1 MAEVIETRLSNGLQ
15 VLLKEVHSAPV
26 ASTWIWYRVGS
37 RNEVEGATGLSHWV
51 EHMLFKGSS
60 RFPKGAIM
68 RAVNRH
74 GGYLNAMTSYDFT
87 AYYETLPAA
96 QAELALQIEADRMT
110 TALFDHQE
118 VEAERTVIIAEREG
132 SENEPRYVL
141 SEELVA
147 AAFRVHPYH
156 HQPVGWKADL
166 RAITREQLYDH
177 YRRHYGPNNAV
188 LIVVGDVD
196 AQEHLALIERYFGG
210 IAPVEPLAPVAREEP
225 PQRGERRVTV
235 RMPGSAPIV
244 RISYHTPPVAHPD
257 YVPLVVMDAVLSG
270 GKAMF
275 AFGDSPA
282 RSARLYRALVETELA
297 SSASSNYHPSL
308 DPFLFSLGAT
318 VRDGRTPTEVEAA
331 LLAEMARLQEEPVE
345 ERELRVAIRQTQAQ
359 FAYNSESASDQ
370 ALAMG
375 FLEMVDDHHR
385 MDGLLGELAA
395 VTPEDVLRVA
405 RAYLGED
412 NRVVGW
418 FVPEGDGASGTRQGL
433 SARKGVAHAV
443 LPPPVAYYRPPVR
456 DLPIS
461 PESVVRETLENGI
474 VVLVKENAASPSVSV
489 EGTVQAG
496 NLYEEDAKA
505 GLANLTASMLRRGT
519 ERHTFQELNALLDD
533 VGASLSV
540 YAGRD
545 DAGFDG
551 RALADDLGLLIDTL
565 AEVLTLP
572 SFAPA
577 ELEKLRGQLLTRL
590 GVAEMDTGYRANI
603 AFDAALYPS
612 GHPYARP
619 LAGTRDTVAALTRDE
634 LVAFYRAHYH
644 PASLVLCVVGAV
656 RAGDVVERV
665 ARALGDW
672 RPPSTPDVRD
682 VPPVTPRSEPT
693 QVRVPLPGK
702 AQVDLIWGAL
712 GMPRTSPDYYA
723 AQVANLILGRLG
735 LMGRLGANVRDKLG
749 LAYYVS
755 SVLQV
760 GPGPHPWNVVAGV
773 NPGDIE
779 RATAAILDEI
789 RTMREALVGEEE
801 LEDSKTYL
809 NGALPLHL
817 ETNDGIS
824 SLLLDI
830 EQYGLGYDYLQRYPD
845 IIGAVTREEVQR
857 VVRRYLD
864 PERAVLAMAGT
875 FDGRA

>member
-1 MAEVIETRLSNGLQ
+1 MPDVIETRLSNGLQ

-26 ASTWIWYRVGS
+26 VSTWLWYRVGS
-37 RNEVEGATGLSHWV
+37 RNEVEGQTGLSHWV

-96 QAELALQIEADRMT
+96 QAELALEIEADRMT
-110 TALFDHQE
+110 TALFDPQE

-141 SEELVA
+141 SEEVVA

-156 HQPVGWKADL
+156 HQPIGWKADL
-166 RAITREQLYDH
+166 RAITREQLYAH
-177 YRRHYGPNNAV
+177 YRRFYGPNNAV

-196 AQEHLALIERYFGG
+196 AEAHLAQIERSFGD
-210 IAPVEPLAPVAREEP
+210 IAPIELPPSIAREEP
-225 PQRGERRVTV
+225 PLLGERRVMV
-235 RMPGSAPIV
+235 HMPGSAPSV
-244 RISYHTPPVAHPD
+244 RISYRTPPVSHPD
-257 YVPLVVMDAVLSG
+257 YVPLVVLDAVLSG

-282 RSARLYRALVETELA
+282 RSARLYRALVETQLA
-297 SSASSNYHPSL
+297 SSVGSNYHPSL
-308 DPFLFSLGAT
+308 DPFLLSLGAT
-318 VRDGRTPTEVEAA
+318 VRDGRAPAEVEAA
-331 LLAEMARLQEEPVE
+331 LLDEVAKLQDEPVQ

-359 FAYNSESASDQ
+359 FAYSSERASNQ
-370 ALAMG
+370 ALALG
-375 FLEMVDDHHR
+375 FLTMVDDYRR
-385 MDGLLGELAA
+385 MDGLLDELAA
-395 VTPEDVLRVA
+395 VTPADVQRVA
-405 RAYLGED
+405 RAYLGAK

-418 FVPEGDGASGTRQGL
+418 FVPEGDGDGGGGTDRGPAGEAL
-433 SARKGVAHAV
+433 HVV
-443 LPPPVAYYRPPVR
+443 PPVVAYYRPPER

-461 PESVVRETLENGI
+461 PTSVVRETLDNGI
-474 VVLVKENAASPSVSV
+474 VVLVKENPASPSVTV
-489 EGTVQAG
+489 EGTLRAG
-496 NLYEEDAKA
+496 GLYETDAQA

-519 ERHTFQELNALLDD
+519 ARHTFQELNALLDD

-565 AEVLTLP
+565 AEVLTQP
-572 SFAPA
+572 SFPPD
-577 ELEKLRGQLLTRL
+577 ELEKLRGQLLTHL
-590 GVAEMDTGYRANI
+590 GVAEMDTGYRASL

-619 LAGTRDTVAALTRDE
+619 VAGTRDTVAALTRDD
-634 LVAFYRAHYH
+634 VVGFYRHHYH
-644 PASLVLCVVGAV
+644 PEGLVLCVVGAV
-656 RAGDVVERV
+656 RAGEVVARV

-672 RPPSTPDVRD
+672 RPAVTPEVRE
-682 VPPVTPRSEPT
+682 VPPVAPPAERAL
-693 QVRVPLPGK
+693 VRVPLPGK
-702 AQVDLIWGAL
+702 AQADVIWGVL

-723 AQVANLILGRLG
+723 AQIANLILGRLG
-735 LMGRLGANVRDKLG
+735 LMGRLGANVRDRLG

-773 NPGDIE
+773 NPADIE
-779 RATAAILDEI
+779 RAMEAILSEV
-789 RTMREALVGEEE
+789 RGMRETLVSEEE
-801 LEDSKTYL
+801 LADSKTFL

-817 ETNDGIS
+817 ETNGGIS
-824 SLLLDI
+824 GLLLDI
-830 EQYGLGYDYLQRYPD
+830 EQYGLGYDYVQRYPS
-845 IIGAVTREEVQR
+845 IIGAVTREDVQR

-875 FDGRA
+875 FPPNGG